1 MTIYERELEEEVDL
15 HNFVNQIYKKLNN
28 MISQTLDGIENS
40 LDILEERCDTLEENG
55 VNVDSFRYLCF

>member
-1 MTIYERELEEEVDL
+1 
-15 HNFVNQIYKKLNN
+15 

-55 VNVDSFRYLCF
+55 VNVDSFRNLLSKLWDEQYKLVESRGN